1 MSSTL
6 RKSLRVIECLSRSEH
21 PRGIS
26 DMARELEMD
35 KSAVQRIFQTLQ
47 SEGYLEKAPNTS
59 RYRLTLKLWELG
71 SPIIARHELRRHVHP
86 ILRYGAKV
94 SGFTAFF
101 TWADFPE
108 IVYLDK
114 VEGIHGRTYTA
125 EPGQRNPV
133 WLTAGGKAVLAQRPG
148 DALKELADVI
158 RDRPDLTPID
168 AARLKALKGE
178 LADIRQRKFAISEG
192 GTMPGIN
199 SVAAAVWHDQPEPVG
214 SVVLTA
220 DNAAMP
226 ADNFDS
232 FGATVI
238 SMAEEATRALGGE
251 RHAHT
256 ALLAG

>member
-6 RKSLRVIECLSRSEH
+6 RKSLRVIECLSRSDH

-26 DMARELEMD
+26 DTARELEMD

-47 SEGYLEKAPNTS
+47 GEGYLEKAPNTS

-71 SPIIARHELRRHVHP
+71 SPLISRHELRRNVHP

-125 EPGQRNPV
+125 EPGMRNPI
-133 WLTAGGKAVLAQRPG
+133 WLTAGGKAVLGHLPASAI
-148 DALKELADVI
+148 DELVDVT
-158 RDRPDLTPID
+158 RTRPDLPPID
-168 AARLKALKGE
+168 DDRLAALKNE
-178 LADIRQRKFAISEG
+178 LVEIQRRNFAASEG
-192 GTMPGIN
+192 GTMPNIN
-199 SVAAAVWHDQPEPVG
+199 SVAAAVWHDNPEPVG
-214 SVVLTA
+214 SVILTA
-220 DNAAMP
+220 DNVNMP
-226 ADNFDS
+226 AADFDS
-232 FGATVI
+232 FGATVV

-251 RHAHT
+251 RHARS
-256 ALLAG
+256 AAFAG